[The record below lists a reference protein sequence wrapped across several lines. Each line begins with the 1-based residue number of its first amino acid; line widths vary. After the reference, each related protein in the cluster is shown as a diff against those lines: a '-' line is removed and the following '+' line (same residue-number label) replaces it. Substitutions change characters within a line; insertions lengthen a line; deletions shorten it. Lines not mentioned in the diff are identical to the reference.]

1 MASLCNKKWETRWWL
16 ASQLLNLVL
25 LNTASIQNF
34 SFLESQEVWKI
45 ERLSH
50 GSKHVFCISAGPTH
64 SPSMENSNNFSYF
77 WNNPLTIGMHVATYD
92 RTAILFYFHGL
103 YIIFPPSIV
112 LLLILLLHIDISDIF
127 GESSHKHTT
136 LVIHYVWWF
145 KVNKDFQIFIVLFLR
160 ISIVYLTSFKRIS
173 NIEGKLRKNALN
185 KLWQKLCPAQVQ
197 WKLS

>member
-1 MASLCNKKWETRWWL
+1 M
-16 ASQLLNLVL
+16 
-25 LNTASIQNF
+25 
-34 SFLESQEVWKI
+34 
-45 ERLSH
+45 
-50 GSKHVFCISAGPTH
+50 
-64 SPSMENSNNFSYF
+64 Y
-77 WNNPLTIGMHVATYD
+77 VATYD
-92 RTAILFYFHGL
+92 RTAIPFYFHGL

-160 ISIVYLTSFKRIS
+160 ISIVYLISFKRIS

-185 KLWQKLCPAQVQ
+185 KLWQKLCPAHIQL
-197 WKLS
+197 KLKSNSVKRFADFSFIKAGLTYQKLYQKRSNF